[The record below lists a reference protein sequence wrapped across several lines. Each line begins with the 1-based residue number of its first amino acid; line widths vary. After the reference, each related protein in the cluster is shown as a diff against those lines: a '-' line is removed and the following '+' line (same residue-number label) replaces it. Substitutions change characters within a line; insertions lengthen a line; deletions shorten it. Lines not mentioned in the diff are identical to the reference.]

1 MLDEFHKK
9 EKPFQG
15 LAGMGGG
22 VVSRVLGGALGPFQA
37 SGGTKSGPTGG
48 YFYHEFT
55 SNGTFEVTDGIAD
68 IEVMLQG
75 AGGQGGGGAGGNG
88 PGGGGGGGGATG
100 VWTITGVTIAT
111 HPVTIAAGRSH
122 PGGVNNGDSGQSTK
136 LTLPSSG
143 NVNSGGGGGG
153 ISGNN
158 SPPGAG
164 GSGGSNSDP
173 WAAATL
179 TGDYSGGNG
188 QPGPASG
195 GSNGGAG
202 GEAGGRPQ
210 PSSLWWRP
218 YINPGSGGSGGPPGG
233 GNGNKGSNRGGG
245 GGGGGGNNGPGGQ
258 KGGSTAGICV
268 IRYPDAV

>member
-1 MLDEFHKK
+1 MFDRWHKK
-9 EKPFQG
+9 EKPLQG

-68 IEVMLQG
+68 IEVILQG
-75 AGGQGGGGAGGNG
+75 AGGQGGGGAGYSGG
-88 PGGGGGGGGATG
+88 GGGGGGGGGATG

-111 HPVTIAAGRSH
+111 HPVSIAAGRDH
-122 PGGVNNGDSGQSTK
+122 PGGTNNGDPGQSTT
-136 LTLPSSG
+136 LTLPGSG
-143 NVNSGGGGGG
+143 YVRSGGGGGAT
-153 ISGNN
+153 SGNN
-158 SPPGAG
+158 SPSGGG

-179 TGDYSGGNG
+179 TGDYPGGNG
-188 QPGPASG
+188 SNKSG
-195 GSNGGAG
+195 DNGGNG
-202 GEAGGRPQ
+202 GEAGGKPQ
-210 PSSLWWRP
+210 SPTLWWRP
-218 YINPGSGGSGGPPGG
+218 YISPGAGG
-233 GNGNKGSNRGGG
+233 GGGGGKGANRGGG
-245 GGGGGGNNGPGGQ
+245 GGGGNAGVPAGH